1 MNSVELCGIPTI
13 PVGETCPGGKGYQVL
28 EHLDHDKSIYKKIV
42 LKNTRIVGAI
52 FPLVAVIT
60 SAGGRARRGFSR
72 KGNQKIIKSEDGV
85 WKTHGVDQVPL
96 PSG

>member
-13 PVGETCPGGKGYQVL
+13 SVGEACPEGKGYQVL
-28 EHLDHDKSIYKKIV
+28 EHLDQDKSIYKKIV

-60 SAGGRARRGFSR
+60 SAGGFVWQAKSAINLRMRR
-72 KGNQKIIKSEDGV
+72 
-85 WKTHGVDQVPL
+85 
-96 PSG
+96 